1 MGEVSF
7 EKGGREKKIAKK
19 SKILYT
25 NANHK
30 FIQVKFVLGG
40 ELINKFHEGASV
52 QQESVPICYTHFT
65 WLFSLIIKNTMAYP
79 LYFTANT
86 IYFLKETY
94 TAAWDGHKDHCQWN
108 KHSSGNDP

>member
-1 MGEVSF
+1 MSEVSF